1 MKIIF
6 ILFAIVGFTKVKV
19 RASCPINKPVMRFI
33 ILRINGSSR
42 VLNRVPLSTCHQKN
56 CLFVKWICCLNI
68 AILLKLFAIRENSC

>member
-6 ILFAIVGFTKVKV
+6 NSCAIVRFIKAKVGTL
-19 RASCPINKPVMRFI
+19 CPIKQPVMRFI

-42 VLNRVPLSTCHQKN
+42 VLKRVALSTCHQKN